1 MNAKNSKANEP
12 HRFRVT
18 LADKHNLKNSN
29 KT

>member
-12 HRFRVT
+12 HRFRVI
-18 LADKHNLKNSN
+18 LADKHLKNSN